1 MKNKLKILYTAFN
14 GKDNSSK
21 ILLDKLYSN
30 NKLYLKNSFITSV
43 RDLQKEIENN
53 DYDLIISFGQA
64 PLGKDTIKIELVG
77 KLEKAY
83 ETHYNYEKIKNLL
96 ETKYKVIEIDYFDIL
111 YKEGII
117 GFIVY
122 FTPVIYI
129 LIKIIKNTKLNF
141 ENVNNLGTL
150 LLIFLI
156 ALFQG
161 HIFITPQASIF
172 ISLLLVIIHNQ
183 ILKKEES
190 I

>member
-96 ETKYKVIEIDYFDIL
+96 KTKYKVIISKNAGNYLCNNL
-111 YKEGII
+111 YYYGLK
-117 GFIVY
+117 FISEKSLR
-122 FTPVIYI
+122 TNMI
-129 LIKIIKNTKLNF
+129 LIHIPKMPNITNIENLSTYFANF
-141 ENVNNLGTL
+141 NN
-150 LLIFLI
+150 
-156 ALFQG
+156 
-161 HIFITPQASIF
+161 
-172 ISLLLVIIHNQ
+172 
-183 ILKKEES
+183 
-190 I
+190 